1 MSQLKIFD
9 GVEVRLKSSVEVTHF
24 TIKLQ
29 FIIFIRFLLM
39 FRRWI
44 QLNDLIFPLMT
55 ILHKTN
61 LRQQKHLSC
70 QGSHIQLCHPQK
82 ILKNGGQQE
91 MILLRKDRMTKTMKN
106 LVISKW

>member
-82 ILKNGGQQE
+82 NIKKWWATGNDSSSQGTDDKNNEKFGH
-91 MILLRKDRMTKTMKN
+91 K
-106 LVISKW
+106 

>member
-44 QLNDLIFPLMT
+44 QLNDLIFPYDDFTQNKSTATEASFMSRKSHST
-55 ILHKTN
+55 MPSSKNIKKWWATGNDSSSQGTDDKNNEKFGHK
-61 LRQQKHLSC
+61 
-70 QGSHIQLCHPQK
+70 
-82 ILKNGGQQE
+82 
-91 MILLRKDRMTKTMKN
+91 
-106 LVISKW
+106 